1 MTDSESQLDSA
12 TRQAVLRHLR
22 TIEEFEILLLL
33 ARDTSRY
40 WSPAAAGADLG
51 VSEDSARTALDA
63 LASRN
68 LLDVRIGESVLYRL
82 DPTSSATTR
91 AVERIIVAARTQ
103 RTAVLRAIATAGRA
117 VGDFADAF
125 RISKRR
131 RDG

>member
-1 MTDSESQLDSA
+1 MTDSGPELDSA

-22 TIEEFEILLLL
+22 TVEQFEILLLL
-33 ARDTSRY
+33 ARDTTRY
-40 WSPAAAGADLG
+40 WSPAAAGAELG
-51 VSEDSARTALDA
+51 VSESTARTALDA

-82 DPTSSATTR
+82 DPTPSATAR
-91 AVERIIVAARTQ
+91 AAERILVAARTR
-103 RTAVLRAIATAGRA
+103 RTAVLTAIAAGRRA